1 MVRRLPD
8 PFAGQGAE
16 PSPVEKGSDPVVGPY
31 ALHTR
36 TYRRHEG
43 FALIMARFDCNK
55 RMTA

>member
-1 MVRRLPD
+1 MARRYRTRSPGRGQS
-8 PFAGQGAE
+8 PF
-16 PSPVEKGSDPVVGPY
+16 PVEKGSDPFVGPY

-43 FALIMARFDCNK
+43 FALIMARFDRNK